1 MPIDLKARASLNKGE
16 DDKLTSGTLE
26 DLIRE
31 FMRSEP
37 PGRREYTIMVGEKI
51 YHAAEI
57 EDLAH
62 KLGPTDYHI

>member
-51 YHAAEI
+51 YHAAENRGSGS
-57 EDLAH
+57 EAR
-62 KLGPTDYHI
+62 PANYHI